1 AAYWLGWRLPA
12 VAATSAAASADTT
25 WLLRMRHA
33 CSLPA
38 ARSAVAAA
46 WLIPGVNLLAPAVLL
61 SETWR
66 LATPQ
71 ESRRTRLALVTAWW
85 LSWLTTLAVF
95 TLVLPHDASDGLTG
109 LGLLELAC
117 LTLSAAQARGGRA
130 HRARPGDGLVA
141 ELADAAGGVHPRPP
155 ARPLRRPPRPG
166 PLGARLPDPV
176 GRPLRGHGPPHP
188 RPPAPP
194 RPPHPTP
201 HPEGHPH
208 HLPGPRDLTACHAAA
223 GPQHHLPDRTTSPPE
238 APVQGRVRGLSR
250 GGGAGAAGAG
260 VPEEAG
266 RGGD

>member
-1 AAYWLGWRLPA
+1 MRVAHAPTKPTGVSRAARAVYVTFAAQTLSLAALVIFEEVRGRQLATELAAFGGRPSGADAEALAGPATAFAVLLLLA
-12 VAATSAAASADTT
+12 VAATVAAAAAYTT
-25 WLLRMRHA
+25 WLLRIRQA

-117 LTLSAAQARGGRA
+117 LTLSAALCAATVHRITVLQPTPALHTQSPTPKVTPTTSLGRA
-130 HRARPGDGLVA
+130 
-141 ELADAAGGVHPRPP
+141 
-155 ARPLRRPPRPG
+155 
-166 PLGARLPDPV
+166 
-176 GRPLRGHGPPHP
+176 
-188 RPPAPP
+188 
-194 RPPHPTP
+194 T
-201 HPEGHPH
+201 
-208 HLPGPRDLTACHAAA
+208 
-223 GPQHHLPDRTTSPPE
+223 
-238 APVQGRVRGLSR
+238 
-250 GGGAGAAGAG
+250 
-260 VPEEAG
+260 
-266 RGGD
+266 

>member
-117 LTLSAAQARGGRA
+117 LTLSAALCAA
-130 HRARPGDGLVA
+130 TVHRITVL
-141 ELADAAGGVHPRPP
+141 PP
-155 ARPLRRPPRPG
+155 PPPLPP
-166 PLGARLPDPV
+166 
-176 GRPLRGHGPPHP
+176 
-188 RPPAPP
+188 
-194 RPPHPTP
+194 PTP
-201 HPEGHPH
+201 HPPVHTP
-208 HLPGPRDLTACHAAA
+208 PPPRPATR
-223 GPQHHLPDRTTSPPE
+223 P
-238 APVQGRVRGLSR
+238 
-250 GGGAGAAGAG
+250 
-260 VPEEAG
+260 
-266 RGGD
+266 